1 MAEAA
6 GVRLPGR
13 FGVWSG
19 AFRNEDA
26 GLVSD
31 AAAELDELGY
41 DVLWFPGGTSRTFS
55 VAATLL
61 SGTHRSMV
69 ATGIANIWV
78 NEPAE
83 AARRTTELN
92 ARHNDR
98 FLLGLGVSHRP
109 MVERLRP
116 ATWRSPLG
124 AMTNYL
130 DELERIRPTVPT
142 HSRLLA
148 ALGPKMIELA
158 RGRTAG
164 THPYLVTPDQTAVIR
179 GHIGRRALVAVE
191 QGVVLDSDPSSARA
205 TARAALAMYLALPNY
220 VNSWK
225 RAGFTDDDLAHG
237 GSERLIDALVAH
249 GSPDVV
255 VSRLHEHLHAG
266 ADHVCLQVLGP
277 PGAVPRQEWRVL
289 ASALGLGAQAGSPP
303 APSSR
308 PM

>member
-6 GVRLPGR
+6 AVRPPGR

-19 AFRNEDA
+19 AFRNSDT
-26 GLVSD
+26 GLVRD

-41 DVLWFPGGTSRTFS
+41 GILWFPGGTSRTFE

-61 SGTHRSMV
+61 EAAPGAMV

-83 AARRTTELN
+83 AAQRSTELN
-92 ARHNDR
+92 ARHDGR
-98 FLLGLGVSHRP
+98 FLLGLGVSHQP
-109 MVERLRP
+109 MIDKLRP
-116 ATWRSPLG
+116 AAWRSPLG
-124 AMTNYL
+124 AMTRYL
-130 DELERIRPTVPT
+130 DDLDRIRPTVPT
-142 HSRLLA
+142 ASRLLA

-158 RGRTAG
+158 RSRTAG

-179 GHIGRRALVAVE
+179 GHIGPGALVAVE

-225 RAGFTDDDLAHG
+225 RAGFTDDDVADG
-237 GSERLIDALVAH
+237 GSDRLIDALVAH
-249 GSPDVV
+249 GSPEDVA
-255 VSRLHEHLHAG
+255 SRLRGHLDAG

-277 PGAVPRQEWRVL
+277 AGAPPRGEWRVL
-289 ASALGLGAQAGSPP
+289 ASALGLGG
-303 APSSR
+303 
-308 PM
+308 